1 VDSYELEGL
10 AVGVLHLRQG
20 RVKSSAE
27 HVVEPQIAEHEC
39 RSGENFID
47 AGHEPKG
54 AVIDVSPE
62 RTRKLHRLGARFLP
76 HSFDRR

>member
-27 HVVEPQIAEHEC
+27 RVVEPQIAEHEC
-39 RSGENFID
+39 RSSEDFI
-47 AGHEPKG
+47 EPGQELKG
-54 AVIDVSPE
+54 AIIDVPPE
-62 RTRKLHRLGARFLP
+62 
-76 HSFDRR
+76 